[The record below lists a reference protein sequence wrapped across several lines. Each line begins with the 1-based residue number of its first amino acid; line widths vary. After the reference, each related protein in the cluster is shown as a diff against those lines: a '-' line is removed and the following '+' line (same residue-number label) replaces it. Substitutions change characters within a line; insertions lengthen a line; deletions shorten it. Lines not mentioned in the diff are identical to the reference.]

1 MNTDLLQLKPQD
13 CRVDCGGQVPPP
25 PETMPNA
32 KMTYRCGLSIFGS
45 CPAVK
50 SLTRS
55 RQKRRRHLY
64 GLWRRSR
71 RHLRQRIEAMA
82 ILTEHPESENR
93 IPEGAAARIRARA
106 AEADYDAR
114 LYQNLRQNRTLQ
126 EAVDEYLSV
135 KRPFTPKS

>member
-1 MNTDLLQLKPQD
+1 MNTDLLQLKPQV

-25 PETMPNA
+25 SETMPNA

-50 SLTRS
+50 SLTRA
-55 RQKRRRHLY
+55 RQKRRRHLR

-71 RHLRQRIEAMA
+71 RHLRQHIEAMA
-82 ILTEHPESENR
+82 ILTEYPETENR

-106 AEADYDAR
+106 AEADYDAG
-114 LYQNLRQNRTLQ
+114 LYQRVRQTLPLQ

-135 KRPFTPKS
+135 KRPFTPKA